1 MADSTLPSDFF
12 PAPGVVAPPGSG
24 DPDVASTSASG
35 DDLAD
40 IRKAARGDWEEM
52 KAGIRN
58 RAPSSSKK
66 HGKKAAAATE
76 SEDEDEDEDESE
88 DGDRAGPLCGKR
100 FWISVAAFFVALAI
114 VGSYQ
119 AYMWMH
125 PQPVGCLLE
134 LARPQKFKVD
144 VTDFFRPK
152 VSAAMQLVLSLK
164 NGNMLRS
171 MLLEQCKLTV
181 FEADTG
187 LKLGSVQQN
196 SLVLSPFSTTSV
208 TLSLQGLAGALPQ
221 EEQRRLAA
229 MFLAKKALLLTIV
242 ATASSRVRE
251 HCARRPAIVLERLHA
266 AGTHAKR
273 AAYAPRHIDASPC

>member
-114 VGSYQ
+114 VGLYQ

-187 LKLGSVQQN
+187 LKLGS
-196 SLVLSPFSTTSV
+196 
-208 TLSLQGLAGALPQ
+208 LPQ